1 MVRDLLFRMR
11 ALFRRGRVEAELNE
25 ELHYHL
31 ERQAEKYRQSGASPA
46 EAMRQARLA
55 LGGPEQVREHC
66 RDARGTRWAE
76 DLWKDLRYGL
86 HMLAR
91 NPVFALIA
99 VLSLALGIGA
109 NSAIFSV
116 VDPVLLR
123 PLPYREPGRLVMIW
137 DTFPGRSVKHN
148 VVGPVDYLHWRAQ
161 STVFERIAAIAAD
174 VSNLTGVTEP
184 QEIHGQLVTADL
196 FPLLGAEP
204 ALGRAFTEDE
214 ARAKGRLIILSHRFW
229 EQRFQADPAA
239 LGRTVDLD
247 GKPYTIIGV
256 MPGRFEFLDTHSE
269 YWLPYF
275 VDPQRDYK
283 RTGRYLRAVARL
295 KAGVTL
301 AQAQAEMDGIAAR
314 AEKNDPAFSKGWGVR
329 LIDLREEI
337 SGEYRRPLYVLL
349 GAVGLVLL
357 IACANV
363 ANLLLSRAASR
374 GREMAIRTSMGAGP
388 WRIARQ
394 LLAESALLAALG
406 SGLGLLLAMSCVAMV
421 KSKAPVDLPWMAA
434 ITIDARVVAFTTL
447 ISLAATVI
455 FGMAPALLGAR
466 VAPADTLKNTARA
479 GGSTSRSRRFQNF
492 LVMLEF
498 AFSMV
503 LLAGSGLLIRSFANL
518 VSVDTGFRPDHLLTA
533 RILLPGSYKAPQAV
547 AFFREATHRI
557 EALPGVRSA
566 SAVSFMPFGGLR
578 PGTGFTFE
586 NRPKPEPGQ
595 EPVTEVRAI
604 QPGYF
609 RTMGIPLLRGRDFTD
624 RDGSA
629 DHPVFIINQSLAA
642 QYWPNEDPIGQRIT
656 VAMTSKP
663 MPGEIV
669 GIAADVKDQALDGK
683 TAPSVFYAHPGLPI
697 GYMTLVVRTS
707 GDPAALGTAVQR
719 VVHSLDPNQPV
730 ADMQTM
736 DQMLLHSVSARRFQ
750 MLLLASFAGLALV
763 LAVVGIYG
771 VISYSVVERTGEIGI
786 RMALGAS
793 RREVLR
799 LVLRQGGAIVL
810 GGLALGTAGTIA
822 LTRTISVFLFGVA
835 PTDPLTLATVTAML
849 ILVALAALAGPA
861 RRASRVDP
869 LVCLRYE

>member
-1 MVRDLLFRMR
+1 MLTGLLYRLR
-11 ALFRRGRVEAELNE
+11 ALFRRNRVEAELDE
-25 ELHYHL
+25 ELRYHL
-31 ERQAEKYRQSGASPA
+31 EREAEKYRRSGASPQ
-46 EAMRQARLA
+46 EAMRRARLA
-55 LGGPEQVREHC
+55 LGGPEQVREQC

-76 DLWKDLRYGL
+76 DLWKDLRYGF
-86 HMLAR
+86 HMLSR
-91 NPVFALIA
+91 NPIFALVA

-137 DTFPGRSVKHN
+137 DTFPGRDAMHN
-148 VVGPVDYLHWRAQ
+148 VVGPVDYLHWRSQ
-161 STVFERIAAIAAD
+161 STVFDQIAAVNAD
-174 VSNLTGVTEP
+174 VSNLTGVADP
-184 QEIHGQLVTADL
+184 QEIHGQLVTAE
-196 FPLLGAEP
+196 FFSLLGAEP
-204 ALGRAFTEDE
+204 AVGRAFTEEE
-214 ARAKGRLIILSHRFW
+214 ARAKVRLIILSHRFW

-239 LGRTVDLD
+239 LGRTVELD
-247 GKPYTIIGV
+247 GQPYTIIGV
-256 MPGRFEFLDTHSE
+256 MPRQFEFLDTGSE

-275 VDPQRDYK
+275 VDPHRDYK
-283 RTGRYLRAVARL
+283 STGRYLRAVARL
-295 KAGVTL
+295 KAGITM
-301 AQAQAEMDGIAAR
+301 AQAQAQMDGIAAR
-314 AEKNDPAFSKGWGVR
+314 AAKNDPPFSKGWGVR
-329 LIDLREEI
+329 LVDLREEV

-374 GREMAIRTSMGAGP
+374 GREMAIRTSLGAGP

-406 SGLGLLLAMSCVAMV
+406 SALGLLLAMWCVDLV
-421 KSKAPVDLPWMAA
+421 KSRAPVALPWMAA
-434 ITIDARVVAFTTL
+434 IAIDARVVAFTVL
-447 ISLAATVI
+447 VSLAATMIV
-455 FGMAPALLGAR
+455 GMAPAFLGAR
-466 VAPADTLKNTARA
+466 VAPADTLKDAART
-479 GGSTSRSRRFQNF
+479 GGSTSRNRRLPNL
-492 LVMLEF
+492 LVMLEL
-498 AFSMV
+498 ALSMV
-503 LLAGSGLLIRSFANL
+503 LLVGSGLLIRSFANL
-518 VSVDTGFRPDHLLTA
+518 LSVDTGFRPDHLLTA
-533 RILLPGSYKAPQAV
+533 RILLPGSYKAPQRV
-547 AFFREATHRI
+547 EFFREATHRI

-578 PGTGFTFE
+578 PGTGFTVE
-586 NRPKPEPGQ
+586 NRPKPAPGD

-604 QPGYF
+604 QPAYF

-624 RDGSA
+624 HDNDP

-642 QYWPNEDPIGQRIT
+642 KYWPDENPIGQRIT
-656 VAMTSKP
+656 VSMTNKP

-707 GDPAALGTAVQR
+707 GDPAALGTAIQG
-719 VVHSLDPNQPV
+719 VVHSLDHNQPV
-730 ADMQTM
+730 ADIQTM
-736 DQMLLHSVSARRFQ
+736 DQMLRHSVSARHFQ
-750 MLLLASFAGLALV
+750 MLLFASFAGLALV

-771 VISYSVVERTGEIGI
+771 VISYSVVQRTGEIGI

-793 RREVLR
+793 RTEVLR
-799 LVLRQGGAIVL
+799 LILAEGGAIVL
-810 GGLALGTAGTIA
+810 GGLTLGLAGTIA
-822 LTRTISVFLFGVA
+822 LTRTISVFLFGVK
-835 PTDPLTLATVTAML
+835 PTDPLTLGAVAGVL
-849 ILVALAALAGPA
+849 VLVALAALAGPA

>member
-1 MVRDLLFRMR
+1 
-11 ALFRRGRVEAELNE
+11 
-25 ELHYHL
+25 
-31 ERQAEKYRQSGASPA
+31 
-46 EAMRQARLA
+46 
-55 LGGPEQVREHC
+55 
-66 RDARGTRWAE
+66 
-76 DLWKDLRYGL
+76 
-86 HMLAR
+86 
-91 NPVFALIA
+91 
-99 VLSLALGIGA
+99 
-109 NSAIFSV
+109 
-116 VDPVLLR
+116 
-123 PLPYREPGRLVMIW
+123 MIW
-137 DTFPGRSVKHN
+137 DTFPGRGKKNN

-214 ARAKGRLIILSHRFW
+214 ARAKDRLIILSHRFW

-256 MPGRFEFLDTHSE
+256 MPRRFEFLDTQSE

-283 RTGRYLRAVARL
+283 STGRYLRAVARL

-329 LIDLREEI
+329 LVDLREEI

-374 GREMAIRTSMGAGP
+374 GREMAIRTSLGAGP
-388 WRIARQ
+388 RRIARQ

-406 SGLGLLLAMSCVAMV
+406 SGLGLLLAMWCVAMV

-434 ITIDARVVAFTTL
+434 IAIDARVVAFTTL

-498 AFSMV
+498 ALSMV

-719 VVHSLDPNQPV
+719 GGAFPRPQPARGRHRDHGSDV
-730 ADMQTM
+730 APLRLRAALPDAAARELCRPGAGAGGGGDLRRDLVFGGRAHRRNRYPHGPGSEPPGSTAAGSQAGRR
-736 DQMLLHSVSARRFQ
+736 DRAGRARAGPGRHRRIDAHDLGVPVRRGAHRPADSGNGDSDADSGSSGSAR
-750 MLLLASFAGLALV
+750 G
-763 LAVVGIYG
+763 
-771 VISYSVVERTGEIGI
+771 
-786 RMALGAS
+786 
-793 RREVLR
+793 
-799 LVLRQGGAIVL
+799 
-810 GGLALGTAGTIA
+810 
-822 LTRTISVFLFGVA
+822 
-835 PTDPLTLATVTAML
+835 P
-849 ILVALAALAGPA
+849 GPA
-861 RRASRVDP
+861 GQPRRSAGVP
-869 LVCLRYE
+869 AL